1 MPFRQSGSGRIE
13 RSRRT
18 RFAAVAVALV
28 VLLGFA
34 AAAQATHLFSDVAGH
49 TTLERVITGAD
60 PANGYATLD
69 SQPVSASHVV
79 RDGAGE
85 ANPAIPD
92 AQAGRARP
100 APLAVLLRPADRL
113 PARRRGVAGPGR
125 VHRAGAIGLRGLG
138 LAPPGGAAAVH
149 HRLVDPPDEPV
160 RRRQP
165 GAAGR
170 RRPRGDGLR
179 ADHRRPGRQHAAQRD
194 PLDAR
199 AARGRTSLDPNSGS
213 QNPADWDPL
222 AHPSCAAYPPT
233 PAQPRRGRQVHGRA
247 GLRRL
252 RRGPEP
258 LLLRPDHAAGGR
270 GRTGPRTPA

>member
-1 MPFRQSGSGRIE
+1 MPFRQLGSGRID
-13 RSRRT
+13 RSQRT

-69 SQPVSASHVV
+69 SQPVNDSHVV

-92 AQAGRARP
+92 AQAGRAEP
-100 APLAVLLRPADRL
+100 PPLAVLLRAADRL

-125 VHRAGAIGLRGLG
+125 VHRAGAVGLRGLG
-138 LAPPGGAAAVH
+138 VAAPGGPAAVH

-165 GAAGR
+165 GAAGER
-170 RRPRGDGLR
+170 QPRGDGLR
-179 ADHRRPGRQHAAQRD
+179 ADDRRPGRQHAAQRD
-194 PLDAR
+194 PLDAG
-199 AARGRTSLDPNSGS
+199 AARGRVT
-213 QNPADWDPL
+213 
-222 AHPSCAAYPPT
+222 
-233 PAQPRRGRQVHGRA
+233 
-247 GLRRL
+247 
-252 RRGPEP
+252 GPEQRQP
-258 LLLRPDHAAGGR
+258 EPARLGPACAPELRGLPAGR
-270 GRTGPRTPA
+270 GRTSPRPRSTPASRTTPTTTRA